1 MDDANRE
8 AAEHDRAP
16 HRAAVAV
23 APGELPIRLLGAET
37 TPLYLQIASQVRHL
51 IITRQLVDGTR
62 LPAVRQLA
70 EHLDVNPGTVVQAYR
85 ELADDE
91 LIESVRGRGT
101 IVRSLSS
108 TSADDAARAARLAE
122 AAARLVT
129 RARALGFDANDA
141 WTHVDRVLA
150 GTTAAPVPVVFVAMT
165 LAQAQRYADDLNER
179 YGARGVHFVAYGVD
193 DVDKAEPGLL
203 AEFDVAY
210 TVVTFVTLAPEVER
224 ALGRAGV
231 TAEIIGITV
240 ELSQATI
247 ARLQAMSPDREYT
260 LVTERRAVATA
271 VAEVS
276 AHSGLDASAIG
287 VVTAAPDGP
296 LDPAALATL
305 ATGTRTVIFSFGV
318 TDAIAGLQIPA
329 DRLIELRFEI
339 GADALARL
347 DRRWEAP

>member
-1 MDDANRE
+1 MDASRE
-8 AAEHDRAP
+8 AAEHDRSPA
-16 HRAAVAV
+16 RAAA
-23 APGELPIRLLGAET
+23 ALTPGELPIRLMGAET
-37 TPLYLQIASQVRHL
+37 TPLYLQIASQIRHL
-51 IITRQLVDGTR
+51 IITQQLRDGTR

-108 TSADDAARAARLAE
+108 TSADDAARAASLAE

-141 WTHVDRVLA
+141 WAQVDRVLA
-150 GTTAAPVPVVFVAMT
+150 GTTAVPVPVVFVAMT
-165 LAQAQRYADDLNER
+165 PAQAERYADELNER
-179 YGARGVHFVAYGVD
+179 FTDRGVRFVGYGVE
-193 DVDKAEPGLL
+193 DVDKADPALL

-224 ALGRAGV
+224 ALAGAGV
-231 TAEIIGITV
+231 TVEIIGITV
-240 ELSQATI
+240 ELSRATV
-247 ARLQAMSPDREYT
+247 ARLAEMSPTREYT

-271 VAEVS
+271 LAEVS
-276 AHSGLDASAIG
+276 AHSGLDAAAID
-287 VVTAAPDGP
+287 VVSAAPDGP
-296 LDPAALATL
+296 LDPAALAEL
-305 ATGTRTVIFSFGV
+305 AAGTRTVIFSFGV
-318 TDAIAGLQIPA
+318 TQAIAGLELPA

-339 GADALARL
+339 GTDSLTRL
-347 DRRWEAP
+347 DRRWEAL